1 MDLFKKWV
9 KKLRI
14 NPLWDVQL
22 ELGIRLVIL
31 NCFEDGNYAN
41 RLLEQTGEEL
51 VKCFLLE
58 YGDNKEFS
66 FGRCKQG
73 KSFNDLLCEKVD
85 KVGSHTESHSVHH

>member
-41 RLLEQTGEEL
+41 
-51 VKCFLLE
+51 
-58 YGDNKEFS
+58 
-66 FGRCKQG
+66 
-73 KSFNDLLCEKVD
+73 
-85 KVGSHTESHSVHH
+85 

>member
-31 NCFEDGNYAN
+31 NCFEDGNGTMS
-41 RLLEQTGEEL
+41 RKRTH
-51 VKCFLLE
+51 KI
-58 YGDNKEFS
+58 
-66 FGRCKQG
+66 
-73 KSFNDLLCEKVD
+73 D
-85 KVGSHTESHSVHH
+85 KF